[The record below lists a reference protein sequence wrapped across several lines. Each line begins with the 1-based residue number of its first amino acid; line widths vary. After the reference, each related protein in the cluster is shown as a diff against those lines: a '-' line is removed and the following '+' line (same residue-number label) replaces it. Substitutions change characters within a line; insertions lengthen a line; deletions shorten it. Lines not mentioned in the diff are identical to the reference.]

1 MEEVGSTNNVKI
13 AVDKTKNRIFFVFSG
28 DILDPKTAEPIP
40 GITRKGCEQLRTGF
54 TCLADFTGM
63 NLLSLGDVAEKVQSE
78 LLRADVK
85 KVASVWSED
94 TFAKM
99 VVDRSGEKV
108 GSEYASRRKHF
119 TDRTTAEKWL
129 DE

>member
-1 MEEVGSTNNVKI
+1 METVGSTEHCTI
-13 AVDKTKNRIFFVFSG
+13 SIDRQKNRIFLVFIG

-40 GITRKGCEQLRTGF
+40 GQTQKGCEQLKPGF
-54 TCLADFTGM
+54 TCLADFTQM
-63 NLLSLGDVAEKVQSE
+63 RLLSLGDLAAKVQST